1 MVELAINEY
10 VSLLS
15 LKKKYFLESPFIHQ
29 FYDKTIVGLRCG
41 FEGGVTTSVEF
52 KSIPQKIFGPLIL
65 SCSDRFLKDLWY
77 G

>member
-1 MVELAINEY
+1 MDSVGYLR
-10 VSLLS
+10 VSKNL
-15 LKKKYFLESPFIHQ
+15 FLV
-29 FYDKTIVGLRCG
+29 TIVGLRCG